1 MTFTVERVVTT
12 MQPQFPETA
21 FHERARVAGLDVDHE
36 MTHGP
41 FVLNLSRYE
50 LTNAGVAVELSALQL
65 ETLAVFFAAPDRVW
79 SRREINTFTDGKPS
93 DSRRVDVR
101 LARLRMALRADLF
114 RAIAGRG
121 WILRAA
127 DHLNTR

>member
-1 MTFTVERVVTT
+1 V
-12 MQPQFPETA
+12 PKHDPETA
-21 FHERARVAGLDVDHE
+21 FHRRARLAGLDVDQE
-36 MTHGP
+36 MHHGP
-41 FVLNLSRYE
+41 FVLNLTRYE
-50 LTNAGVAVELSALQL
+50 LTSAGAAIDLSALQL

-79 SRREINTFTDGKPS
+79 SRRELNAITDGNAS

-101 LARLRMALRADLF
+101 LARIRTALHTDLF

-127 DHLNTR
+127 DHLQTR

>member
-1 MTFTVERVVTT
+1 MVMTVPRHE
-12 MQPQFPETA
+12 PETA
-21 FHERARVAGLDVDHE
+21 FHRRARLAGLDVDHE

-41 FVLNLSRYE
+41 FVLNLTRYE
-50 LTNAGVAVELSALQL
+50 LSNAGSNIELSALQL

-79 SRREINTFTDGKPS
+79 SRRELNAFTDGKAS

-101 LARLRMALRADLF
+101 LARLRMALHTDLF

-127 DHLNTR
+127 DHMKTR

>member
-1 MTFTVERVVTT
+1 
-12 MQPQFPETA
+12 
-21 FHERARVAGLDVDHE
+21 

-50 LTNAGVAVELSALQL
+50 LTNAGSALELSARQL

-79 SRREINTFTDGKPS
+79 SRRELNAFTDGKPS

-101 LARLRMALRADLF
+101 LARLRMALGADLF

-127 DHLNTR
+127 DTLKTR

>member
-1 MTFTVERVVTT
+1 VSSTVERVVATV
-12 MQPQFPETA
+12 PKHDPETA
-21 FHERARVAGLDVDHE
+21 FHRRARAAGLDIDHE

-41 FVLNLSRYE
+41 FALNLSRYE
-50 LTNAGVAVELSALQL
+50 LTNAGNVIELSALQL

-79 SRREINTFTDGKPS
+79 SRRDVNALTDGKPS

-101 LARLRMALRADLF
+101 LARLRMALRTDLF

-127 DHLNTR
+127 DHLKTR

>member
-1 MTFTVERVVTT
+1 M
-12 MQPQFPETA
+12 PKHDPETA
-21 FHERARVAGLDVDHE
+21 FHRRARLAGLDVDHE

-41 FVLNLSRYE
+41 YVLNLTRYE
-50 LTNAGVAVELSALQL
+50 VTKAGTAIELSALQL

-79 SRREINTFTDGKPS
+79 SRRELNAFTDGKVS

-101 LARLRMALRADLF
+101 LARIRMALRADLF

-127 DHLNTR
+127 DHMKTR